1 MLAREYSG
9 CAAGEI
15 RGDTA
20 LRRQLEQILP
30 VWASHTYKY
39 INSVCMRVYS
49 ASVCACMC
57 VCVWCMCGVW
67 VIGVRVCDVCACV
80 CVCGVCVMCVGVG
93 MVGVVYVCVGDWCA
107 CV

>member
-30 VWASHTYKY
+30 VWASHTYAY
-39 INSVCMRVYS
+39 INSVCMCVYS
-49 ASVCACMC
+49 ACVCACMC
-57 VCVWCMCGVW
+57 M
-67 VIGVRVCDVCACV
+67 
-80 CVCGVCVMCVGVG
+80 CVCGSSPTISTGIFFFTYESTQLCPKK
-93 MVGVVYVCVGDWCA
+93 
-107 CV
+107 